1 MAGRR
6 HVLADGDRINSGA
19 STDQLT
25 SLVAGLHELGID
37 PHPDEL
43 ADALWLARWA
53 PGVHPE
59 RAADRG
65 APPRTGQEPAGSRS
79 RPDGT
84 RRLSDITPP
93 RGLRLPAALTAE
105 LAVSGPGPGPGRGA
119 EGEDPGAAEAAGGRV
134 RVPTAAALPQPLALQ
149 RALRPLRGYRA
160 PARSAAGPD
169 TLDEQ
174 ATADRAADTGIVVPV
189 LRGSRR
195 RAARVQFVMDVST
208 SMVVWEETLQE
219 LRQICERSGAF
230 REVRVHYV
238 RENAAGDAAV
248 ALSAAPGAPLHRAE
262 ELRDPTGHRL
272 TLVLSDCAGPLWR
285 SGKMQ
290 QLLHGWA
297 ATAPVAVVQPL
308 PQRMWRRTHL
318 PAIQGE
324 LVRGEGPVGRLAFHP
339 SAGAAPG
346 PDALPIPVLAPRP
359 GPLRAWVRLV
369 SGATGQS
376 LHTVAGWVRAHHP
389 ASAAPRRTDREVS
402 PGDRVRAFRRA
413 ASPDAARL
421 AVYLAA
427 APLVLPVMQLVQRA
441 MLPDSGPEVLA
452 EVMLGGLLRR
462 GGDVE
467 DLIGYEFVE
476 GVRAELLEQ
485 IAVSDAHLVLKH
497 CSAYLESR
505 YGRTARN
512 FPALAAAYLA
522 GEARESP
529 PGRPGAIE
537 DDGLRAFARVS
548 ADVLRRFGQTVP
560 VAPAEV
566 TATGGAL
573 SELVVRAR
581 ELLCRH
587 AAQHT
592 SRDLDEAI
600 SLLRG
605 AVAGTPAPGGLWAEI
620 GAALHLRWEARRTVE
635 DLRGSLEAFARTETG
650 SLSTGVLVRWHA
662 ALLAVAAEVEAA
674 GPDAAALPDFVR
686 EQERGTYPVQRILV
700 GLYRQAVRCLREAEA
715 NRGPDTGSTYE
726 TMLDTL
732 RAMAAWGADPA
743 FAGLLAEE
751 YGGPGQWTARRLD
764 DAVEIAEGWE
774 HGDPVARLEHGA
786 GLLLDSAMHLLGRGE
801 VRWEPGPDHL
811 ESGRQRAGRAVGA
824 YRGLVALLDPARG
837 GPTHAGPSAAAA
849 GPWFAVGDRLPAG
862 EEPGSFASFAAEE
875 SESFAAEEAES
886 FAGEDPGLS
895 GDGGSGS
902 FAGAPGGDA
911 APGGDGAADGDGSRG
926 GGAAPDGGA
935 PALPPGRGDGSASGT
950 RGSGRIVLPYG
961 TGGPGRSE
969 GVLVSG
975 FAYGVGAADIGGG
988 DATPDGPDRRLVH
1001 ACLGLDFA
1009 LRLHSEGAPDAAVEA
1024 ERLTVLRRALALA
1037 GDDRAL
1043 RTLVLQQLAWALAD
1057 AYARTGNRDY
1067 LVEEIDAW
1075 WSSLAGLERDGG
1087 FSPYALESL
1096 GDALIQ
1102 AEEWDDAVRMMRAAV
1117 DNTAEGDPEMPGRR
1131 MALGHA
1137 LLTRYLAREGQSDLH
1152 EADWML
1158 GAAARSSEGTE
1169 IAAGSWQ
1176 LRAQVAEEQARR
1188 GRSPARWTD
1197 AADYYRR
1204 AAENAREAG
1213 RPEIEANARY
1223 HRAGVLE
1230 RIAGPSRALTE
1241 YREAVRLFAELGQQ
1255 VTSEARRAREA
1266 VQRLDPQGG
1275 RA

>member
-19 STDQLT
+19 STAQLT
-25 SLVAGLHELGID
+25 SLIAGLHELGID

-53 PGVHPE
+53 PAVHPE
-59 RAADRG
+59 RAAERG
-65 APPRTGQEPAGSRS
+65 GPSRTGQDRPGSRA
-79 RPDGT
+79 
-84 RRLSDITPP
+84 LSDGARLLAEVTPP
-93 RGLRLPAALTAE
+93 RGIRLPAALTAE
-105 LAVSGPGPGPGRGA
+105 LAVSGPGPAPGRGA
-119 EGEDPGAAEAAGGRV
+119 DGEDPAAAEEAASGRV
-134 RVPTAAALPQPLALQ
+134 RVPVAAALPQPLALQ
-149 RALRPLRGYRA
+149 RALRPLRSYRA

-169 TLDEQ
+169 ALDEQ

-238 RENAAGDAAV
+238 RENADGDAAV

-272 TLVLSDCAGPLWR
+272 TFVLSDCAGPLWR

-297 ATAPVAVVQPL
+297 STAPVAVVQPL

-324 LVRGEGPVGRLAFHP
+324 LVRGEGPAGRLAFHP
-339 SAGAAPG
+339 AVGAAPG
-346 PDALPIPVLAPRP
+346 PDALPVPVLAPRP

-376 LHTVAGWVRAHHP
+376 LYAVAGWVRAHHP
-389 ASAAPRRTDREVS
+389 ASVAPRRTDREAS
-402 PGDRVRAFRRA
+402 PADRVRAFRRA
-413 ASPDAARL
+413 ASPAAARL

-467 DLIGYEFVE
+467 DLIGYEFIG

-522 GEARESP
+522 GEAREAP
-529 PGRPGAIE
+529 PGRPGAVE
-537 DDGLRAFARVS
+537 EDGLRAFARVS

-566 TATGGAL
+566 TATGEGAG
-573 SELVVRAR
+573 ELAVRAR
-581 ELLCRH
+581 VLLDRYT
-587 AAQHT
+587 ARHT

-600 SLLRG
+600 ALLRG
-605 AVAGTPAPGGLWAEI
+605 AVAGSPEPGGLWAEI

-635 DLRGSLEAFARTETG
+635 DLRGALEAFARTETG
-650 SLSTGVLVRWHA
+650 SLSTELLVRWHA

-674 GPDAAALPDFVR
+674 GLDAAALPDFVR
-686 EQERGTYPVQRILV
+686 EQERGTHPVQRVLV

-715 NRGPDTGSTYE
+715 NRRFTDRGTYVE
-726 TMLDTL
+726 MLDAL
-732 RAMAAWGADPA
+732 AEMAAWGADPA
-743 FAGLLAEE
+743 FAGLLEEE
-751 YGGPGQWTARRLD
+751 YGGPGQWTARMLD
-764 DAVEIAEGWE
+764 DAVETAVNWE
-774 HGDPVARLEHGA
+774 YGDATGRLEHSA
-786 GLLLDSAMHLLGRGE
+786 GLLLGSARHLLGRGE
-801 VRWEPGPDHL
+801 VRWEPGPGHR
-811 ESGRQRAGRAVGA
+811 ETGRQLAGRAVEA
-824 YRGLVALLDPARG
+824 YRELIAGLDRAR
-837 GPTHAGPSAAAA
+837 
-849 GPWFAVGDRLPAG
+849 
-862 EEPGSFASFAAEE
+862 
-875 SESFAAEEAES
+875 
-886 FAGEDPGLS
+886 
-895 GDGGSGS
+895 
-902 FAGAPGGDA
+902 
-911 APGGDGAADGDGSRG
+911 
-926 GGAAPDGGA
+926 GGA
-935 PALPPGRGDGSASGT
+935 PAASSASSSSGE
-950 RGSGRIVLPYG
+950 GSGFSHEDPASGSEAPGQEILPYR
-961 TGGPGRSE
+961 TGGAE
-969 GVLVSG
+969 GAEGAGYGEDSVVSG
-975 FAYGVGAADIGGG
+975 SSVAGGHVLDSGGPDPAPAPPVG
-988 DATPDGPDRRLVH
+988 PDGTDRRLVH

-1009 LRLHSEGAPDAAVEA
+1009 LRLYAEGTPDADADAEA
-1024 ERLTVLRRALALA
+1024 ERLPVLRRALSLT

-1043 RTLVLQQLAWALAD
+1043 RTLALQQLAWALAD

-1075 WSSLAGLERDGG
+1075 WSSLAGLDRDGG

-1117 DNTAEGDPEMPGRR
+1117 DNTSEDDPEMPGRR

-1158 GAAARSSEGTE
+1158 GAAARGSEGTE

-1176 LRAQVAEEQARR
+1176 LRAKVAEEQARR
-1188 GRSPARWTD
+1188 SRSAARWND

-1204 AAENAREAG
+1204 AAENAGEAG
-1213 RPEIEANARY
+1213 RPEVEADATR
-1223 HRAGVLE
+1223 HRARVLE
-1230 RIAGPSRALTE
+1230 RIAGPARALTE
-1241 YREAVRLFAELGQQ
+1241 YQKALQLYAELGQQ
-1255 VTSEARRAREA
+1255 ESPGATEAQAA
-1266 VQRLDPQGG
+1266 VRRLDPQGG
-1275 RA
+1275 QG

>member
-6 HVLADGDRINSGA
+6 HVLADGDHINSGA
-19 STDQLT
+19 STAQLT

-53 PGVHPE
+53 PAVHPE
-59 RAADRG
+59 RVPEQGGPAPTEQRPPGLRPPADRTK
-65 APPRTGQEPAGSRS
+65 RF
-79 RPDGT
+79 PDT
-84 RRLSDITPP
+84 TPP
-93 RGLRLPAALTAE
+93 RGIRLPAALTAE
-105 LAVSGPGPGPGRGA
+105 LAVSGPGPGRGA
-119 EGEDPGAAEAAGGRV
+119 EGEDQGAAAEAPGGRV
-134 RVPTAAALPQPLALQ
+134 RVPTAAALPEPLALQ

-160 PARSAAGPD
+160 PTRTAAGPD
-169 TLDEQ
+169 ALDEQ

-230 REVRVHYV
+230 REVRIHYV
-238 RENAAGDAAV
+238 RENADGDAAV

-262 ELRDPTGHRL
+262 ELRDPTGRRL

-290 QLLHGWA
+290 RLLHGWA

-324 LVRGEGPVGRLAFHP
+324 LVRGEGPAGRLAFHP
-339 SAGAAPG
+339 SVGTSPG
-346 PDALPIPVLAPRP
+346 PGALPVPVLAPRP

-376 LHTVAGWVRAHHP
+376 LHTVAGWVRAEHP
-389 ASAAPRRTDREVS
+389 ASAAPRRTDRVVS
-402 PGDRVRAFRRA
+402 PADRVRAYRRS

-462 GGDVE
+462 GGDVG
-467 DLIGYEFVE
+467 DLIGYEFID

-522 GEARESP
+522 GEAGEAP
-529 PGRPGAIE
+529 QGRPGAIE

-566 TATGGAL
+566 TATGGSLGQLA
-573 SELVVRAR
+573 ERAR
-581 ELLCRH
+581 ELLGSYVTRH
-587 AAQHT
+587 V

-600 SLLRG
+600 SLLRTALAG
-605 AVAGTPAPGGLWAEI
+605 APAPGDLWAQY

-635 DLRGSLEAFARTETG
+635 DLRGALEAFARAEAG
-650 SLSTGVLVRWHA
+650 SLGTELLVRWHA
-662 ALLAVAAEVEAA
+662 ALLAVASEVAAA
-674 GPDAAALPDFVR
+674 GLDAAALPDFVR
-686 EQERGTYPVQRILV
+686 EQERGSHPVQRVLV
-700 GLYRQAVRCLREAEA
+700 ALYRQAVRCLREAEPEREHA
-715 NRGPDTGSTYE
+715 ADSTYAE
-726 TMLDTL
+726 LLDTL
-732 RAMAAWGADPA
+732 RVMASWGADPA
-743 FAGLLAEE
+743 FAGLLEDE
-751 YGGPGQWTARRLD
+751 YGGPGRWTARVLE
-764 DAVEIAEGWE
+764 DAVDVALTWNHVDTTESAEY
-774 HGDPVARLEHGA
+774 AA
-786 GLLLDSAMHLLGRGE
+786 SLLLDSAMHLLGRGE
-801 VRWEPGPDHL
+801 VHWEPRPDQL
-811 ESGRQRAGRAVGA
+811 ESGRQRAGRAVEA
-824 YRGLVALLDPARG
+824 YRRLVAGLDRERGGDRGPADEGSVFAEDFGEDAVEDSAVSVPVPGSEHVRSAADPAA
-837 GPTHAGPSAAAA
+837 PAEPPASPSA
-849 GPWFAVGDRLPAG
+849 PAG
-862 EEPGSFASFAAEE
+862 
-875 SESFAAEEAES
+875 
-886 FAGEDPGLS
+886 L
-895 GDGGSGS
+895 
-902 FAGAPGGDA
+902 
-911 APGGDGAADGDGSRG
+911 
-926 GGAAPDGGA
+926 
-935 PALPPGRGDGSASGT
+935 
-950 RGSGRIVLPYG
+950 
-961 TGGPGRSE
+961 
-969 GVLVSG
+969 
-975 FAYGVGAADIGGG
+975 
-988 DATPDGPDRRLVH
+988 DRRLVH

-1009 LRLHSEGAPDAAVEA
+1009 LRAYQEGVPEAEA
-1024 ERLTVLRRALALA
+1024 ERLTVLRRALALT

-1057 AYARTGNRDY
+1057 AYARTGDRVY
-1067 LVEEIDAW
+1067 LDEEIDAW
-1075 WSSLAGLERDGG
+1075 WSSLAGLERNGE

-1096 GDALIQ
+1096 GEALIQ

-1117 DNTAEGDPEMPGRR
+1117 DNTAEGDPEMPARR

-1176 LRAQVAEEQARR
+1176 LRAKVAEEQAGR
-1188 GRSPARWTD
+1188 GRSAARWND

-1204 AAENAREAG
+1204 AAENAGEAG
-1213 RPEIEANARY
+1213 LPEVEADARRL
-1223 HRAGVLE
+1223 RAKVLE
-1230 RIAGPSRALTE
+1230 RTAGSARALAE
-1241 YREAVRLFAELGQQ
+1241 YRAAMRLYAELGKQGSPGAAEAQEAVR
-1255 VTSEARRAREA
+1255 
-1266 VQRLDPQGG
+1266 RLDPQGG
-1275 RA
+1275 PA